1 MDIVTR
7 PPTPW
12 DVSREAFPREGSEA
26 DRLRFLL
33 RYAVLAPSTRNT
45 QPWRFRVED
54 DRIELHADL
63 ERWQRVA
70 DPDQREIF
78 ISLGCALE
86 NLLIAARHF
95 GYRSTADYLSGV
107 DEATPA
113 VRVRVEPGVPMTV
126 TPDPRFEALCLR
138 RTNHGVYD
146 GSPVAADD
154 LAALAEACSEPE
166 LRLHWIT
173 DAEGRAQVD
182 DLVMRADAELLSDPD
197 YLHELGEVIGTGAFG
212 TPWLLATIGRF
223 AVAHLPVAARMARA
237 DHLAVMSAP
246 AIGIICAHASTRP
259 AQVRVGQ
266 VLERIYLTATVRG
279 LSLQPI
285 SQLLQVEAVREALSA
300 MLPGASAVPLQPFR
314 IGRASAPRVHTP
326 RRDVDEVVR
335 R

>member
-1 MDIVTR
+1 MDVVTR

-12 DVSREAFPREGSEA
+12 DVSADDFPREGSEG

-45 QPWRFRVED
+45 QPWRFRVGE

-63 ERWQRVA
+63 DRWQRVA
-70 DPDQREIF
+70 DPDQREIY

-95 GYRSTADYLSGV
+95 GYRSVADYLSGV
-107 DEATPA
+107 DEETPA
-113 VRVRVEPGVPMTV
+113 VRIRFEPGVPMV
-126 TPDPRFEALCLR
+126 VPADPRFDALRLR
-138 RTNHGVYD
+138 RTNHGLYD

-154 LAALAEACSEPE
+154 LAAIAEDCSEPE

-173 DAEGRAQVD
+173 DEGGRAAVD
-182 DLVMRADAELLSDPD
+182 DLLMKADAVLLSDPE

-212 TPWLLATIGRF
+212 TPWLLSTIGRF
-223 AVAHLPVAARMARA
+223 AMAHLSPAALMARA
-237 DHLAVMSAP
+237 DHRAITSSP
-246 AIGIICAHASTRP
+246 AIGVIIAHGNTRP

-279 LSLQPI
+279 LSLQPV
-285 SQLLQVEAVREALSA
+285 SQLLQVGEVRDALTA

-314 IGRASAPRVHTP
+314 LGRAAAVRSHTP
-326 RRDVDEVVR
+326 RRDVDEVVQP
-335 R
+335 